1 MVTVSRWPGA
11 DTCEAVRRHRGVGRA
26 LLNELLRRGA
36 GLDVYLT
43 TISRQAGFYM
53 RQGFTEVPLSPAA
66 VPRRATR
73 SGQCNTVSACLSWNK
88 IPVISWGTLNSSDL
102 RFWSGVRRA
111 SV

>member
-1 MVTVSRWPGA
+1 MSGWSDDA
-11 DTCEAVRRHRGVGRA
+11 DTCEALRRHRGVGRA

-73 SGQCNTVSACLSWNK
+73 RGYCNTASACPSRNRMT
-88 IPVISWGTLNSSDL
+88 VI
-102 RFWSGVRRA
+102 F
-111 SV
+111 